1 MTTIRRALARPFG
14 AALLV
19 SAVACNSF
27 LEVDNPNVID
37 ASTIDPTQDA
47 TTLANSAQQNFAAAY
62 GWMIMYSSWYTG
74 ETLVAETF
82 PTRNEFGRRQV
93 LNTNGS
99 LNGDLW
105 ANITLAVAGAR
116 QVLALNLPTPTTNI
130 NVARAAAWA
139 GFSVLFMAT
148 DFCEATIAQGTE
160 PGIRLTT
167 LNALDSAVAY
177 FTTAITVGT
186 ANGTPDGLA
195 LARASLMGRARAH
208 LQAGRKAQAATDAQA
223 VPTGFVLNLPY
234 IDDLAQRNRLGNR
247 LWQFTLDRGSMSIAP
262 AYRLTDPRVPFKAP
276 GQHTLTPQDPA
287 SGPFYIQNK
296 YPAFSTPIRVASKLE
311 ADYILAETQG
321 VTEQLALINARRTA
335 SAQPAYSGATDAN
348 SVLTELMSQKALDFF
363 LEGRKLAD
371 FRRLPTNVLNMPVP
385 GEAYF
390 KPGFPPI
397 SNGSCYPLPDDETD
411 NNPNFKG

>member
-1 MTTIRRALARPFG
+1 MTTIRRAFARTFG

-19 SAVACNSF
+19 SAVACDSF

-37 ASTIDPTQDA
+37 AGTIDPTQDA
-47 TTLANSAQQNFAAAY
+47 TTLANSAQQNFATAY

-99 LNGDLW
+99 LTVDLW
-105 ANITLAVAGAR
+105 NNITLAVAGAR
-116 QVLALNLPTPTTNI
+116 QVLALDLPTPTTNI
-130 NVARAAAWA
+130 NVARAATWA
-139 GFSVLFMAT
+139 GFAVLFMAT
-148 DFCEATIAQGTE
+148 DFCEGTIAQGTD

-167 LNALDSAVAY
+167 VQALDSAIAY

-186 ANGTPDGLA
+186 ANGTADGLA
-195 LARASLMGRARAH
+195 LARSSLVGRARAQ

-223 VPTGFVLNLPY
+223 VPAGFVFNLPY
-234 IDDLAQRNRLGNR
+234 VDDLAQRNRLGNR

-262 AYRLTDPRVPFKAP
+262 AYRITDPRVPFKAP

-296 YPAFSTPIRVASKLE
+296 YPAFNSPIRVASKLE

-335 SAQPAYSGATDAN
+335 NGQAAYSGATDAN
-348 SVLTELMSQKALDFF
+348 SVLTELMSQKTLDFF

-371 FRRLPTNVLNMPVP
+371 FRRNPTNVLNMPVP
-385 GEAYF
+385 GADYF

-411 NNPNFKG
+411 NNPNFR

>member
-1 MTTIRRALARPFG
+1 MTTTLRAFARTFG

-19 SAVACNSF
+19 SAAACDTF

-99 LNGDLW
+99 LTADLW
-105 ANITLAVAGAR
+105 NNITLATAGAR
-116 QVLALNLPTPTTNI
+116 QVLALNLPSPTTNI
-130 NVARAAAWA
+130 NVARAATWA
-139 GFSVLFMAT
+139 GYSVLFMAT
-148 DFCEATIAQGTE
+148 DFCEGTIAQGVE

-167 LNALDSAVAY
+167 VQALDSAIAY

-195 LARASLMGRARAH
+195 LARAALVGRARAQ

-223 VPTGFVLNLPY
+223 VPAGYVFNLPY
-234 IDDLAQRNRLGNR
+234 VDDLAQRNRLGNR

-262 AYRLTDPRVPFKAP
+262 AYRVTDPRVPFKAP

-296 YPAFSTPIRVASKLE
+296 YPAFNSPIRVASKLE

-321 VTEQLALINARRTA
+321 VTEQLALIDARRTA
-335 SAQPAYSGATDAN
+335 NGQPTYSGATDAN
-348 SVLTELMSQKALDFF
+348 SVLTELMNQKALDFF

-385 GEAYF
+385 GADYF

-411 NNPNFKG
+411 NNPNFH